1 MSKVKIFKPDGRAW
15 REKRDLALYEE
26 YTRLMSVE
34 GQGRVGVNE
43 FLMQKFN
50 IHSQGTIYAIIKR
63 VKNMKQSNS

>member
-43 FLMQKFN
+43 YLMQKFN
-50 IHSQGTIYAIIKR
+50 IRGVKRDVKKR
-63 VKNMKQSNS
+63 VFDLV